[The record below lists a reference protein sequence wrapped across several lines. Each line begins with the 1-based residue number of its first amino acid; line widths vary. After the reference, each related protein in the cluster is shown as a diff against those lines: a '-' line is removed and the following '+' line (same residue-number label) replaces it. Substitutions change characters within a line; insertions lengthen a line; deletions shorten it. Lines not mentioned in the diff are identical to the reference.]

1 MGQSNVNQPLG
12 LLLSQFKTARHPSIE
27 RHLEVE
33 KVAILDSLDAA
44 RVIVLHP
51 KPFPAMGSYTAGSA
65 RAARQAAA
73 CCRSGVLPATRRES
87 ELTNRINPPKVMISH
102 AKPRN
107 IFFFLILEG

>member
-44 RVIVLHP
+44 RIIAAP
-51 KPFPAMGSYTAGSA
+51 KAVPAGTMAGA
-65 RAARQAAA
+65 PHRRGQAGLAGLGYFLRQ
-73 CCRSGVLPATRRES
+73 GVS
-87 ELTNRINPPKVMISH
+87 ELTKTRINPPKVMISRKTQKH
-102 AKPRN
+102 LLL
-107 IFFFLILEG
+107 LIWG